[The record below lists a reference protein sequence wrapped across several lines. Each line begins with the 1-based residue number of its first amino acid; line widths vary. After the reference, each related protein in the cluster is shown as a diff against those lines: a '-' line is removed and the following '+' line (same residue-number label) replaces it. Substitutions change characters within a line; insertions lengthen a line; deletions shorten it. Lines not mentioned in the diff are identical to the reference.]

1 MDLIKSIFL
10 VGMPFF
16 DEEDAFEKYK
26 KNKKNNYT
34 TDEWHKYKEAEKM

>member
-34 TDEWHKYKEAEKM
+34 TDA

>member
-1 MDLIKSIFL
+1 MDLIKPIFL

-34 TDEWHKYKEAEKM
+34 TDEWHKNKEAEKM